1 MAYLTAPI
9 NKSLGLVMHKGYSK
23 IIFSIKF
30 TVMFYMRIVT
40 IAILSLILFVPAR
53 AETGDGSFTPGLSK
67 VELVQELAVS
77 GMRKLLG
84 WSGGNAY
91 FAKEDGSVSG
101 MSKDGKEL
109 FILQTKDN
117 KDGTIL
123 KQPEAV
129 AVSDGVIYVVDS
141 KTGRVAMFNLQG
153 KYQGSLGTKSA
164 GGFFSGKGNSL
175 SSPHGI
181 AVHEGII
188 YVTDTD
194 NGRVQ
199 MFGSNG
205 VFLATFEI
213 DSVSENI
220 ALKEKQPYKLHEPT
234 DIAIDAAGQTYVLD
248 ANDALIKVYSPAG
261 VYLKHL
267 PAKALTFSIARD
279 GIYVA
284 EKDSYA
290 INKYDFTGKQ
300 ISSFGSKGK
309 GRAQFKSINGL
320 ATDPNSSPDRQV
332 MIGDS
337 EKGIADIFIVDAGAI
352 FEPEV
357 KHPSRTSLRW
367 EQVIPVAVGKMAWDG
382 NKTIYGVDTE
392 NNKIVRIVNGK
403 VTGEIKIKDFSP
415 VSVAV
420 DRNGTL
426 WALDKKKA
434 KIAKLGEAGNIIAS
448 FGTSGSHKG
457 EFDDA
462 EDFAISSSGVIFVAD
477 RGNHRV
483 QAFSNDGVFLKEIRS
498 DASGKLED
506 PAAIVIDSQDV
517 IYVLDKGR
525 SVISSYSAKTEPLSV
540 FGKSAGSIPLL
551 AKPVAMMVTL
561 DELFVLDSNQ
571 VKVFTLNGKYVRAFA
586 TNGNG
591 FGELDEP
598 WAIIATG
605 DTTFAISEHG
615 NKRVQIITTLYKPA
629 APGQLATQAAVHAIE
644 LHWAAPALPY
654 VKQYRIYRS
663 QTENTGFIQIATSAT
678 TQYTDTGLE
687 ADKKFFYRVT
697 GETPY
702 GFLGPKSEPANGLA
716 QKYIPPPLE
725 KIMVESSQ
733 AQIKITWKPVDP
745 QYFSTYL
752 IYQKVGDAFTRI
764 GETTLPEFTKNS
776 LAPNTPYTYYFS
788 TRSTD
793 GTESDKLAVT
803 VSTPP
808 SNSAPLEIEVLK
820 LRDVFS
826 NSYKLYEQ
834 DGVGRIKLTN
844 NTDKPIEKIQV
855 SFMLNNFM
863 DFPTEGMIDK
873 LLPAQS
879 EEVILKA
886 VFNNNILTITEDS
899 SIQAMIEASYFHD
912 GNRKA
917 YSKNAAVTIY
927 DKHRMTWDE
936 HERFASFVTPKDAP
950 IINFARSV
958 ATQFKETKDESQLA
972 AALFDSMGVMG
983 FTYIQ
988 NPSDPYQIS
997 LAKTA
1002 TTAKTDTVDYVQ
1014 YPRETLERK
1023 SGDCV
1028 DMVAFYS
1035 TALESMGITTL
1046 ALEVPDHLLM
1056 MFSTGI
1062 SADADGYT
1070 MNDLY
1075 VIHDG
1080 MLWIPVEATV
1090 VGKPFIT
1097 AWELGAAN
1105 YYKWKGK
1112 GLAILDVHNAW
1123 NTYKP
1128 ATLPN
1133 STLKSMD
1140 IPAGAI
1146 EKKFPGDFISMLKIS
1161 SQTKTRRY
1169 LQAIQKNPG
1178 DMEAHLQMGII
1189 LAKIGDREEAMKYFD
1204 KVLSTEPRNA
1214 AALNN
1219 RGNIFMLKEKYP
1231 EAQKAYLAASQ
1242 ADPKD
1247 AYVWVNLA
1255 KSYKAVNNTQKAKAA
1270 FIKAQKLDQSVKE
1283 KYKALALE
1291 LLNSL

>member
-1 MAYLTAPI
+1 MLRVIP
-9 NKSLGLVMHKGYSK
+9 KSF
-23 IIFSIKF
+23 FSIKF
-30 TVMFYMRIVT
+30 SVMFYMRIVIIT
-40 IAILSLILFVPAR
+40 ILSLIMLVPAR
-53 AETGDGSFTPGLSK
+53 AETDGSFTSGLSK

-91 FAKEDGSVSG
+91 FAKKDGSISVV
-101 MSKDGKEL
+101 SKDGKEL
-109 FILQTKDN
+109 FTLQTKIN
-117 KDGTIL
+117 KDEAIL

-129 AVSDGVIYVVDS
+129 AVAEGVIYVVDS
-141 KTGRVAMFNLQG
+141 KTDRIAMFNLQG
-153 KYQGSLGTKSA
+153 KYQGSLGTKSG
-164 GGFFSGKGNSL
+164 GGFFSSKGNSL

-181 AVHEGII
+181 AVHDGVL
-188 YVTDTD
+188 YVADTN

-199 MFGSNG
+199 IFGSNG
-205 VFLATFEI
+205 VFLATLEI
-213 DSVSENI
+213 DSAPENI
-220 ALKEKQPYKLHEPT
+220 AIKEKQPYKLHEPT
-234 DIAIDAAGQTYVLD
+234 DIALDAAGQIYVLD
-248 ANDALIKVYSPAG
+248 ADDAWVKIYSPAG

-267 PAKALTFSIARD
+267 PVKAITFSIAGD

-284 EKDSYA
+284 ERDSYA
-290 INKYDFTGKQ
+290 INKYDFSGKQ

-309 GRAQFKSINGL
+309 GRAQFKSITGL
-320 ATDPNSSPDRQV
+320 ATDSNSSPISDPNHQV

-337 EKGIADIFIVDAGAI
+337 EKGIADIFLVEAGAI
-352 FEPEV
+352 FDLEIRSPA
-357 KHPSRTSLRW
+357 RTSVRW
-367 EQVIPVAVGKMAWDG
+367 EQAIPVSVGKMAWNGKD
-382 NKTIYGVDTE
+382 TIYGVDTE
-392 NNKIVRIVNGK
+392 NNKIIRIVNGK
-403 VTGEIKIKDFSP
+403 VAGEIKIKDFYP

-420 DRNGTL
+420 DKSGAL

-434 KIAKLGEAGNIIAS
+434 RVVKLGEAGNILAT

-506 PAAIVIDSQDV
+506 PAAIAIDSQDV
-517 IYVLDKGR
+517 VYVLDKGR

-540 FGKSAGSIPLL
+540 FGKLAGGIPILT
-551 AKPVAMMVTL
+551 KPVAMMATL

-571 VKVFTLNGKYVRAFA
+571 VKVFTHNGKYVRSFA
-586 TNGNG
+586 TSGNG
-591 FGELDEP
+591 MGELDEP
-598 WAIIATG
+598 VAMTATG
-605 DTTFAISEHG
+605 DATFAIAEHG
-615 NKRVQIITTLYKPA
+615 NNRVQIFTTLYQPT
-629 APGQLATQAAVHAIE
+629 APVQLTTQAAVHAIE

-663 QTENTGFIQIATSAT
+663 LTENTGFIQIATSAT

-687 ADKKFFYRVT
+687 TDKKFFYRVA

-702 GFLGPKSEPANGLA
+702 GFVGRKSETVNGTAL
-716 QKYIPPPLE
+716 KYIPPPLE

-733 AQIKITWKPVDP
+733 TQIKITWKPVDP
-745 QYFSTYL
+745 QYFSTFL
-752 IYQKVGDAFTRI
+752 IYQKAGDTFTKI
-764 GETTLPEFTKNS
+764 GETTLPEFTKDS
-776 LAPNTPYTYYFS
+776 LNPNTSYTYYLS

-793 GTESDKLAVT
+793 GTESEKLAVT
-803 VSTPP
+803 ASTPP
-808 SNSAPLEIEVLK
+808 SNRAPLEIEVVK

-844 NTDKPIEKIQV
+844 NTDKPIEKIKV

-873 LLPAQS
+873 LLPGQS

-886 VFNNNILTITEDS
+886 VFNNNILTISEDS
-899 SIQAMIEASYFHD
+899 SVQAMMEASYFQD
-912 GNRKA
+912 GNRQA
-917 YSKNAAVTIY
+917 YSKNAALTIY

-936 HERFASFVTPKDAP
+936 HERFASFVTPKDTP

-1070 MNDLY
+1070 MNDMY

-1080 MLWIPVEATV
+1080 LLWIPVEATV
-1090 VGKPFIT
+1090 VGKPFIK

-1112 GLAILDVHNAW
+1112 GLTILDVHNAW
-1123 NTYKP
+1123 NTFKP

-1133 STLKSMD
+1133 STLKSPD
-1140 IPAGAI
+1140 ITPDAI

-1178 DMEAHLQMGII
+1178 DMDAHLQMGII
-1189 LAKIGDREEAMKYFD
+1189 LAKLGDGEEAMKYFD
-1204 KVLSTEPRNA
+1204 KVLTAEPKNA

-1242 ADPKD
+1242 SDPKD

-1255 KSYKAVNNTQKAKAA
+1255 KSYKAVNNTKKAKAA
-1270 FIKAQKLDQSVKE
+1270 FIKAQKLDATVKE

>member
-1 MAYLTAPI
+1 
-9 NKSLGLVMHKGYSK
+9 
-23 IIFSIKF
+23 
-30 TVMFYMRIVT
+30 MRIVT
-40 IAILSLILFVPAR
+40 ITVLSLILFVFAH
-53 AETGDGSFTPGLSK
+53 AETDVSFTSGLSK

-91 FAKEDGSVSG
+91 FAKKDGSVSVV
-101 MSKDGKEL
+101 SKDGKEL
-109 FILQTKDN
+109 FTLQAKIN
-117 KDGTIL
+117 KDDVIL

-129 AVSDGVIYVVDS
+129 AVAEGVIYVVDS
-141 KTGRVAMFNLQG
+141 KTDRVAMFNLQG
-153 KYQGSLGTKSA
+153 KYQGSLGTKS
-164 GGFFSGKGNSL
+164 GGDFFSGKGNSL

-181 AVHEGII
+181 AVHEGVL
-188 YVTDTD
+188 YVADTN

-205 VFLATFEI
+205 VFLATLEI
-213 DSVSENI
+213 DSAAENI

-234 DIAIDAAGQTYVLD
+234 DIALDATGQIYVLD
-248 ANDALIKVYSPAG
+248 ADDAWVKIYSPAG

-267 PAKALTFSIARD
+267 PVKAISFSIARD

-284 EKDSYA
+284 ERDSYA

-309 GRAQFKSINGL
+309 GRAQFKSITGL
-320 ATDPNSSPDRQV
+320 AADSNPSVPTDMATEPAHQV

-337 EKGIADIFIVDAGAI
+337 DKGIADIFMVEAGTI
-352 FEPEV
+352 FDPEV
-357 KHPSRTSLRW
+357 RLPARTSARW
-367 EQVIPVAVGKMAWDG
+367 EQLIPVSVGKMAWNG
-382 NKTIYGVDTE
+382 KETIYGVDTE
-392 NNKIVRIVNGK
+392 NNKIIRIVNGK
-403 VTGEIKIKDFSP
+403 VAGEIKIKDFYP
-415 VSVAV
+415 ISVAI
-420 DRNGTL
+420 DRNGAL

-434 KIAKLGEAGNIIAS
+434 RVVKLGEGGNIIAS

-540 FGKSAGSIPLL
+540 FGKPAGGIPILT
-551 AKPVAMMVTL
+551 KPVAMMATL

-571 VKVFTLNGKYVRAFA
+571 VKVFTLNGKYARSFA
-586 TNGNG
+586 TSGNG
-591 FGELDEP
+591 MGELDEP
-598 WAIIATG
+598 VAMTATG
-605 DTTFAISEHG
+605 DATFAISEHG
-615 NKRVQIITTLYKPA
+615 NNRVQTFTTLHQPTV
-629 APGQLATQAAVHAIE
+629 PVQLATQAAVHAIE

-663 QTENTGFIQIATSAT
+663 LAENTGFIQIATSAT

-687 ADKKFFYRVT
+687 TDKEFFYRIA

-702 GFLGPKSEPANGLA
+702 GFVGPKSETVNGTAL
-716 QKYIPPPLE
+716 KYILPPLE

-733 AQIKITWKPVDP
+733 TQIKITWKPVDP
-745 QYFSTYL
+745 QYFSTFL
-752 IYQKVGDAFTRI
+752 IYQKEGDTFTKI
-764 GETTLPEFTKNS
+764 GETTLPEFTKDS
-776 LAPNTPYTYYFS
+776 LTPNTAYTYYLS

-793 GTESDKLAVT
+793 GSESEKLAVPA
-803 VSTPP
+803 STPP
-808 SNSAPLEIEVLK
+808 SNRAPLEIEVVK

-826 NSYKLYEQ
+826 NSYKIYEQ
-834 DGVGRIKLTN
+834 DGVGLIKLTN
-844 NTDKPIEKIQV
+844 NTDKPIEKIKV

-873 LLPAQS
+873 LLPGQS
-879 EEVILKA
+879 EEAILKA
-886 VFNNNILTITEDS
+886 VFNNNILAITEDS
-899 SIQAMIEASYFHD
+899 SIQAMIEASYFQD
-912 GNRKA
+912 GNRQA

-936 HERFASFVTPKDAP
+936 HERFASFVTPKDTP

-988 NPSDPYQIS
+988 NPSDPYQVS

-1062 SADADGYT
+1062 NADADGYT
-1070 MNDLY
+1070 MNDMY

-1080 MLWIPVEATV
+1080 LLWIPVEATV
-1090 VGKPFIT
+1090 VGKPFIK

-1123 NTYKP
+1123 NTFKP

-1133 STLKSMD
+1133 STLKSLD
-1140 IPAGAI
+1140 IPPDTI

-1178 DMEAHLQMGII
+1178 DLGAHLQMGII

-1204 KVLSTEPRNA
+1204 KVLSAEPKNA

-1255 KSYKAVNNTQKAKAA
+1255 KSYKAVNDTQKAKAA
-1270 FIKAQKLDQSVKE
+1270 FIKAQKLDATVKE